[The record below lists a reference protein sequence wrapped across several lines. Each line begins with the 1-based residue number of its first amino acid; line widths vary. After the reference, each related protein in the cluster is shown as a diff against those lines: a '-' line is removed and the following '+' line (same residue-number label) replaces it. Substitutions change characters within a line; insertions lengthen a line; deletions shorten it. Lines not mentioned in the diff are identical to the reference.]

1 MHISLKHATLA
12 TLGWLV
18 LAMAANA
25 VVLQVGPT
33 RKVASLAVASVLAKS
48 GDTVEVD
55 AGTYAA
61 DVAIWSQSN
70 LTVRAVGGRVRLMA
84 LGAAAEGKGIWVVR
98 GGAMAVQGFDFVGAK
113 VADKNG
119 AGIRFEKGQL
129 SIKDC
134 TFTDNENGILTS
146 GDKDAELLIENSEFG
161 NNGFGDGYSHNL
173 YVGAIKKLTVTGSY
187 FHHAKVGHLLKSR
200 AAENHIFYNRLTD
213 ETGGRAS
220 YELEFPNGGLA
231 YVVGNHIQQGSQ
243 TENPTLISFG
253 AEGYKWPHNELYLVS
268 NVLAD
273 DRPSN
278 GKWLAVRTDPGAK
291 PVNLVVKALNN
302 VLVGT
307 GDLGAGMTPP
317 QVAGNGGAVGMGG
330 AAGTGDVAGTR
341 PFVLDIRNNIN
352 VDWDV
357 FVQASRQDYRLKNP
371 ALPLLTPLPPG
382 TANGVD
388 LTPKREY
395 LHPRQTRGV

>member
-1 MHISLKHATLA
+1 MHISLKHAVMA
-12 TLGWLV
+12 SLGWLA
-18 LAMAANA
+18 LAVAANA
-25 VVLQVGPT
+25 EVLQAGPT
-33 RKVASLAVASVLAKS
+33 RKVTSLALASVVAQS

-61 DVAIWSQSN
+61 DVAVWSQSN
-70 LTVRAVGGRVRLMA
+70 LTVRAVGGRVRLLA
-84 LGAAAEGKGIWVVR
+84 QGAAAEGKAIWVVR
-98 GGAMAVQGFDFVGAK
+98 GGTMAVQGFDFVGAQ
-113 VADKNG
+113 VFHKNG

-146 GDKDAELLIENSEFG
+146 GDKDAELWIENSEFG

-213 ETGGRAS
+213 EAGGRAS

-243 TENPTLISFG
+243 TENPAMISFG
-253 AEGYKWPHNELYLVS
+253 AEGYKWPRNELYLVA

-273 DRPSN
+273 DRPGG
-278 GKWLAVRTDPGAK
+278 GKLLAVRTDPAAK

-307 GDLGAGMTPP
+307 GELGAAITPP
-317 QVAGNGGAVGMGG
+317 Q
-330 AAGTGDVAGTR
+330 AAGIGDVAGAK
-341 PFVLDIRNNIN
+341 PFELDIRNNVN
-352 VDWDV
+352 VDWDL

-371 ALPLLTPLPPG
+371 ASPPLKPLPPG

-395 LHPRQTRGV
+395 VHPRQTRGL

>member
-1 MHISLKHATLA
+1 MNTRLLQRVGILLGSLLCS
-12 TLGWLV
+12 
-18 LAMAANA
+18 LAMAAQ
-25 VVLQVGPT
+25 VLQVGPT
-33 RKVASLAVASVLAKS
+33 RKVASLAAASVVAKS

-70 LTVRAVGGRVRLMA
+70 LIVRAVGGRVRLLA

-213 ETGGRAS
+213 EAGGRAS

-253 AEGYKWPHNELYLVS
+253 AEGYKWPRNELYLVG
-268 NVLAD
+268 NTLAD

-278 GKWLAVRTDPGAK
+278 GKWLAVRTDPCAK

-302 VLVGT
+302 VLVGA
-307 GDLGAGMTPP
+307 GELGAAISAPA
-317 QVAGNGGAVGMGG
+317 AGN
-330 AAGTGDVAGTR
+330 GDVAGTK

-371 ALPLLTPLPPG
+371 ASPPLKPVPPG

-388 LTPKREY
+388 LSTKREY
-395 LHPRQTRGV
+395 VHPRQTRGV

>member
-1 MHISLKHATLA
+1 
-12 TLGWLV
+12 
-18 LAMAANA
+18 
-25 VVLQVGPT
+25 
-33 RKVASLAVASVLAKS
+33 
-48 GDTVEVD
+48 
-55 AGTYAA
+55 
-61 DVAIWSQSN
+61 
-70 LTVRAVGGRVRLMA
+70 
-84 LGAAAEGKGIWVVR
+84 VR

-161 NNGFGDGYSHNL
+161 NNGFGDGFSHNL

-243 TENPTLISFG
+243 TENPTMISFG
-253 AEGYKWPHNELYLVS
+253 AEGYKWPHNELYLVG
-268 NVLAD
+268 NTLAD

-278 GKWLAVRTDPGAK
+278 GKWLAVK
-291 PVNLVVKALNN
+291 PVEASKPVAVVVKAMNN
-302 VLVGT
+302 LLVGT
-307 GDLGAGMTPP
+307 GGLDAGVDAK
-317 QVAGNGGAVGMGG
+317 QAIV
-330 AAGTGDVAGTR
+330 
-341 PFVLDIRNNIN
+341 DIRNNLN

-357 FVQASRQDYRLKNP
+357 FVQASRQDYRLANP
-371 ALPLLTPLPPG
+371 AKPPLKPLDPG

-395 LHPRQTRGV
+395 VHPRQTRGV

>member
-1 MHISLKHATLA
+1 MNTRLLQRVGILLGSLLCS
-12 TLGWLV
+12 
-18 LAMAANA
+18 LAMAAQ
-25 VVLQVGPT
+25 VLQVGPT
-33 RKVASLAVASVLAKS
+33 RKVASLAAASVVAKS

-70 LTVRAVGGRVRLMA
+70 LIVRAVGGRVRLLA

-253 AEGYKWPHNELYLVS
+253 AEGYKWPRNELYLVG
-268 NVLAD
+268 NTLAD

-278 GKWLAVRTDPGAK
+278 GKWLAVRTDPCAK

-302 VLVGT
+302 VLVGA
-307 GDLGAGMTPP
+307 GELGAAISAPA
-317 QVAGNGGAVGMGG
+317 AGN
-330 AAGTGDVAGTR
+330 GDVAGTK

-371 ALPLLTPLPPG
+371 ASPPLKPVPPG

-388 LTPKREY
+388 LSTKREY
-395 LHPRQTRGV
+395 VHPRQTRGA

>member
-1 MHISLKHATLA
+1 MNTRLLQRVGILLGSLLCS
-12 TLGWLV
+12 
-18 LAMAANA
+18 LAMAAQ
-25 VVLQVGPT
+25 VLQVGPT

-70 LTVRAVGGRVRLMA
+70 LIVRAVGGRVRLLA

-213 ETGGRAS
+213 EAGGRAS

-253 AEGYKWPHNELYLVS
+253 AEGYKWPRNELYLVG
-268 NVLAD
+268 NTLAD

-278 GKWLAVRTDPGAK
+278 GKWLAVRTDPCAK

-302 VLVGT
+302 VLVGA
-307 GDLGAGMTPP
+307 GELGAAISAPA
-317 QVAGNGGAVGMGG
+317 AGN
-330 AAGTGDVAGTR
+330 GDVAGTK

-371 ALPLLTPLPPG
+371 ASPPLKPVPPG

-388 LTPKREY
+388 LSTKREY
-395 LHPRQTRGV
+395 VHPRQTRGA

>member
-1 MHISLKHATLA
+1 MNTRLLQRVGILLGSLLCS
-12 TLGWLV
+12 
-18 LAMAANA
+18 LAMAAQ
-25 VVLQVGPT
+25 VLQVGPT
-33 RKVASLAVASVLAKS
+33 RKVASLAAASVVAKS

-70 LTVRAVGGRVRLMA
+70 LIVRAVGGRVRLLA

-187 FHHAKVGHLLKSR
+187 FHHAKVGHLIKSR

-213 ETGGRAS
+213 EAGGRAS

-253 AEGYKWPHNELYLVS
+253 AEGYKWPRNELYLVG
-268 NVLAD
+268 NTLAD

-278 GKWLAVRTDPGAK
+278 GKWLAVRTDPCAK

-302 VLVGT
+302 VLVGA
-307 GDLGAGMTPP
+307 GELGAAISAPA
-317 QVAGNGGAVGMGG
+317 AGN
-330 AAGTGDVAGTR
+330 GDVAGTK

-371 ALPLLTPLPPG
+371 ASPPLKPVPPG

-388 LTPKREY
+388 LSTKREY
-395 LHPRQTRGV
+395 VHPRQTRGA

>member
-1 MHISLKHATLA
+1 MNTRLLQRVGILLGSLLCS
-12 TLGWLV
+12 
-18 LAMAANA
+18 LAMAAQ
-25 VVLQVGPT
+25 VLQVGPT
-33 RKVASLAVASVLAKS
+33 RKVASLAAASVVAKS

-70 LTVRAVGGRVRLMA
+70 LIVRAVGGRVRLLA

-134 TFTDNENGILTS
+134 TFTGNENGILTS

-213 ETGGRAS
+213 EAGGRAS

-253 AEGYKWPHNELYLVS
+253 AEGYKWPRNELYLVG
-268 NVLAD
+268 NTLAD

-278 GKWLAVRTDPGAK
+278 GKWLAVRTDPCAK

-302 VLVGT
+302 VLVGA
-307 GDLGAGMTPP
+307 GELGAAISAPA
-317 QVAGNGGAVGMGG
+317 AGN
-330 AAGTGDVAGTR
+330 GDVAGTK

-371 ALPLLTPLPPG
+371 ASPPLKPVPPG

-395 LHPRQTRGV
+395 VHPRQTRGV

>member
-1 MHISLKHATLA
+1 MHISLKPATLA

-18 LAMAANA
+18 FAMAANA
-25 VVLQVGPT
+25 EVLQVGPT
-33 RKVASLAVASVLAKS
+33 RKVASLAVASVVAKS

-61 DVAIWSQSN
+61 DAAIWSQSN
-70 LTVRAVGGRVRLMA
+70 LTVRAVGGRVRLLA

-213 ETGGRAS
+213 EVGGRAS

-253 AEGYKWPHNELYLVS
+253 AEGYKWPRNELYLVA

-273 DRPSN
+273 DLPKG
-278 GKWLAVRTDPGAK
+278 GKWLAVK
-291 PVNLVVKALNN
+291 PVDASKPAAVVVKAMNN
-302 VLVGT
+302 L
-307 GDLGAGMTPP
+307 L
-317 QVAGNGGAVGMGG
+317 VGMGSLD
-330 AAGTGDVAGTR
+330 AGVASTQSI
-341 PFVLDIRNNIN
+341 VDIRNNLN
-352 VDWDV
+352 VDWDM
-357 FVQASRQDYRLKNP
+357 FVQASHQDYRLKNP
-371 ALPLLTPLPPG
+371 ARPLLKPVPPG
-382 TANGVD
+382 TVNGVD
-388 LTPKREY
+388 LTPKRQY
-395 LHPRQTRGV
+395 VHPRQTRGGRL

>member
-1 MHISLKHATLA
+1 MRL
-12 TLGWLV
+12 
-18 LAMAANA
+18 
-25 VVLQVGPT
+25 
-33 RKVASLAVASVLAKS
+33 
-48 GDTVEVD
+48 
-55 AGTYAA
+55 
-61 DVAIWSQSN
+61 
-70 LTVRAVGGRVRLMA
+70 LTQ
-84 LGAAAEGKGIWVVR
+84 GAAGEGKAIWVVR
-98 GGAMAVQGFDFVGAK
+98 GGVMAVQGFDFVGAK

-146 GDKDAELLIENSEFG
+146 SDKDAVLLIENSEFG

-213 ETGGRAS
+213 ETGGRAN

-231 YVVGNHIQQGSQ
+231 YVVGN
-243 TENPTLISFG
+243 
-253 AEGYKWPHNELYLVS
+253 
-268 NVLAD
+268 VLAD

-278 GKWLAVRTDPGAK
+278 GKWLAVK
-291 PVNLVVKALNN
+291 PVDASKPVAVVVKAMNN
-302 VLVGT
+302 LLVGT
-307 GDLGAGMTPP
+307 GSLDAGVDAK
-317 QVAGNGGAVGMGG
+317 QAIV
-330 AAGTGDVAGTR
+330 
-341 PFVLDIRNNIN
+341 DIRNNLN

-357 FVQASRQDYRLKNP
+357 FV
-371 ALPLLTPLPPG
+371 PG
-382 TANGVD
+382 SANGVD

-395 LHPRQTRGV
+395 VHPRQTRGE

>member
-1 MHISLKHATLA
+1 MNTRLLQRVGILLGSLLCS
-12 TLGWLV
+12 
-18 LAMAANA
+18 LAMAAQ
-25 VVLQVGPT
+25 VLQVGPT
-33 RKVASLAVASVLAKS
+33 RKVASLAAASVVAKS

-70 LTVRAVGGRVRLMA
+70 LIVRAVGGRVRLLA

-213 ETGGRAS
+213 EAGGRAS

-253 AEGYKWPHNELYLVS
+253 AEGYKWPRNELYLVG
-268 NVLAD
+268 NTLAD

-278 GKWLAVRTDPGAK
+278 GKWLAVRTDPCAK

-302 VLVGT
+302 VLVGA
-307 GDLGAGMTPP
+307 GELGAAISAPA
-317 QVAGNGGAVGMGG
+317 AGN
-330 AAGTGDVAGTR
+330 GDVAGTK

-371 ALPLLTPLPPG
+371 ASPPLKPVPPG

-395 LHPRQTRGV
+395 VHPRQTRGV

>member
-1 MHISLKHATLA
+1 MNTRLLQRVGILLGSLLCS
-12 TLGWLV
+12 
-18 LAMAANA
+18 LAMAAQ
-25 VVLQVGPT
+25 VLQVGPT
-33 RKVASLAVASVLAKS
+33 RKVASLAAASVVAKS

-70 LTVRAVGGRVRLMA
+70 LIVRAVGGRVRLLA

-213 ETGGRAS
+213 EAGGRAS

-253 AEGYKWPHNELYLVS
+253 AEGYKWPRNELYLVG
-268 NVLAD
+268 NTLAD

-278 GKWLAVRTDPGAK
+278 GKWLAVRTDPCAK

-302 VLVGT
+302 VLVGA
-307 GDLGAGMTPP
+307 GELGAAISAPA
-317 QVAGNGGAVGMGG
+317 AGN
-330 AAGTGDVAGTR
+330 GDVAGTK

-371 ALPLLTPLPPG
+371 ASPPLKPVPPG

-388 LTPKREY
+388 LSTKREY
-395 LHPRQTRGV
+395 VHPRQTRGA

>member
-1 MHISLKHATLA
+1 MNTRVMQGVGFLAVSLLCSLT
-12 TLGWLV
+12 
-18 LAMAANA
+18 MAAQ
-25 VVLQVGPT
+25 VVQVGPT
-33 RKVASLAVASVLAKS
+33 RKIVSLAVASVVVKN

-55 AGTYAA
+55 AGTYVA

-70 LTVRAVGGRVRLMA
+70 VTVRAVGGRVRLLA
-84 LGAAAEGKGIWVVR
+84 LGAAAEGKAIWVVR
-98 GGAMAVQGFDFVGAK
+98 GGAMAVHGFDFVGAK

-134 TFTDNENGILTS
+134 TFTDNENGILTA

-161 NNGFGDGYSHNL
+161 NNGFGDGQSHNL

-213 ETGGRAS
+213 EIGGRAS

-231 YVVGNHIQQGSQ
+231 YVVGNHIQQGAQ

-253 AEGYKWPHNELYLVS
+253 AEGYKWPRNELYLVA

-273 DRPSN
+273 DRPRN
-278 GKWLAVRTDPGAK
+278 GKWLAVRTDPNAK
-291 PVNLVVKALNN
+291 PVNLVVNALNN

-307 GDLGAGMTPP
+307 GDLGAAITPP
-317 QVAGNGGAVGMGG
+317 QAAGN
-330 AAGTGDVAGTR
+330 GDVAGAK
-341 PFVLDIRNNIN
+341 PFVLDIRNNVN

-357 FVQASRQDYRLKNP
+357 FVRASRQDYRLKDP
-371 ALPLLTPLPPG
+371 ASPLLKPLPPG
-382 TANGVD
+382 SANGVD

-395 LHPRQTRGV
+395 LHPRQTRGL

>member
-1 MHISLKHATLA
+1 
-12 TLGWLV
+12 
-18 LAMAANA
+18 
-25 VVLQVGPT
+25 
-33 RKVASLAVASVLAKS
+33 
-48 GDTVEVD
+48 
-55 AGTYAA
+55 
-61 DVAIWSQSN
+61 
-70 LTVRAVGGRVRLMA
+70 
-84 LGAAAEGKGIWVVR
+84 VR

-213 ETGGRAS
+213 EAGGRAS

-253 AEGYKWPHNELYLVS
+253 AEGYKWPRNELYLVG
-268 NVLAD
+268 NTLAD

-278 GKWLAVRTDPGAK
+278 GKWLAVRTDPCAK

-302 VLVGT
+302 VLVGA
-307 GDLGAGMTPP
+307 GELGAAISAPA
-317 QVAGNGGAVGMGG
+317 AGN
-330 AAGTGDVAGTR
+330 GDVAGTK

-371 ALPLLTPLPPG
+371 ASPPLKPVPPG

-388 LTPKREY
+388 LSTKREY
-395 LHPRQTRGV
+395 VHPRQTRGA

>member
-1 MHISLKHATLA
+1 
-12 TLGWLV
+12 
-18 LAMAANA
+18 MAAQ
-25 VVLQVGPT
+25 VLQVGPT
-33 RKVASLAVASVLAKS
+33 RKVASLAAASVVAKS

-70 LTVRAVGGRVRLMA
+70 LIVRAVGGRVRLLA

-213 ETGGRAS
+213 EAGGRAS

-253 AEGYKWPHNELYLVS
+253 AEGYKWPRNELYLVG
-268 NVLAD
+268 NTLAD

-278 GKWLAVRTDPGAK
+278 GKWLAVRTDPCAK

-302 VLVGT
+302 VLVGA
-307 GDLGAGMTPP
+307 GELGAAISAPA
-317 QVAGNGGAVGMGG
+317 AGN
-330 AAGTGDVAGTR
+330 GDVAGTK

-371 ALPLLTPLPPG
+371 ASPPLKPVPPG

-395 LHPRQTRGV
+395 VHPRQTRGV